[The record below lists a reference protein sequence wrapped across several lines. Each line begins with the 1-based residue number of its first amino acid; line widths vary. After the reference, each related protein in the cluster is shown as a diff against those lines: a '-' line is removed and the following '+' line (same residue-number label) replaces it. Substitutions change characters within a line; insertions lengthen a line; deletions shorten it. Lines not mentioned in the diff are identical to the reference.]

1 MHYIVSN
8 IEKERCVSNR
18 RNVRFLGDSID
29 RLRDFPS
36 DARQEAGFQLDRVQA
51 GGLPADFRPMPSV
64 GAGVMEIRIRESN
77 GAYRVFYVAN
87 RADRVYVLHCFQKK
101 SQKTA
106 KRDIELGQQRYKEL
120 PPQ

>member
-1 MHYIVSN
+1 M
-8 IEKERCVSNR
+8 SNR

-29 RLRDFPS
+29 RLRDFPD

>member
-1 MHYIVSN
+1 M
-8 IEKERCVSNR
+8 SNR

-87 RADRVYVLHCFQKK
+87 REDRVYVLHCFQKK

-106 KRDIELGQQRYKEL
+106 KKDIELGQQRYKEL

>member
-1 MHYIVSN
+1 M
-8 IEKERCVSNR
+8 SNR